1 MVLCA
6 LMGCTLAFM
15 ICLVGIKG
23 ENLVQSKIRWNDKQP
38 LSLLGLA
45 SNLPVCTELF
55 FCSESERVFF
65 GILHFANLESPFLID
80 NLSVF

>member
-1 MVLCA
+1 MFRNRPGINPARIPAVISGQAPASRLCRLLVVAEIVVLCA

-38 LSLLGLA
+38 
-45 SNLPVCTELF
+45 
-55 FCSESERVFF
+55 
-65 GILHFANLESPFLID
+65 
-80 NLSVF
+80 